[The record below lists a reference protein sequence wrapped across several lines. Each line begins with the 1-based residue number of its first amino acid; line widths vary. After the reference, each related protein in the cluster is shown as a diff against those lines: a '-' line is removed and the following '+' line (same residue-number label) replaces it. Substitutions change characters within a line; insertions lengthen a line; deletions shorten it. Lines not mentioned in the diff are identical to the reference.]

1 MKLLLYS
8 HSFAP
13 NVGGVETVVLSLAR
27 GLAELRTVN
36 NRPLFDLTVA
46 TETPAEGFDDT
57 SLPFI
62 VVRHPSVLAL
72 RRLIRDADVV
82 HLAGPVLLPLFLAR
96 LARKPVALEHHGYQ
110 AICPNGLLLHQ
121 PDGSI
126 CPGHFQAGR
135 YGKCVSCQAAQMSW
149 FRSLMSVL
157 LMFPRNAL
165 ARRASR
171 NLAITNHVLKRH
183 NLPRSQVIYYGIDA
197 SSDASSDDRSEVPAR
212 NTDTLV
218 CVPWSHATH
227 KPADQSLPAP
237 LKKVTFAYVGRLVP
251 EKGLP
256 VLLAATAILHREG
269 FDFAVLLVGDGP
281 ERQRLEA
288 TIADSGLTAVVHITG
303 FLRGDSLTQALNR
316 VSVVVMPSVWE
327 ETAGLAAIEH
337 MMRGRLVIASKIG
350 GLGEVV
356 GDSGITC
363 KAGDPEDLARCMKNV
378 LQNPANIVALGHH
391 ARDRAKSLFLRERM
405 IADHCRIYQE
415 ISRSDT

>member
-13 NVGGVETVVLSLAR
+13 NVGGVETVVMSLAR

-46 TETPAEGFDDT
+46 TETPAGDFDDA
-57 SLPFI
+57 SLPFS
-62 VVRHPSVLAL
+62 VVRQPGVLAL
-72 RRLIRDADVV
+72 RRLIGDADVI

-121 PDGSI
+121 PDGSV

-149 FRSLMSVL
+149 FRSLVSVL

-183 NLPRSQVIYYGIDA
+183 NLPHSQVIYYGIDA
-197 SSDASSDDRSEVPAR
+197 SSEASSDDGSPVRPA
-212 NTDTLV
+212 
-218 CVPWSHATH
+218 
-227 KPADQSLPAP
+227 ADQALSSPP
-237 LKKVTFAYVGRLVP
+237 KKMTFAFVGRLVP

-256 VLLAATAILHREG
+256 VLLAATSILHREG
-269 FDFAVLLVGDGP
+269 FDFALLLVGDGP

-288 TIADSGLTAVVHITG
+288 TITQTGLTDVVHITG
-303 FLRGDSLTQALNR
+303 FLRGDALAQVLND

-337 MMRGRLVIASKIG
+337 MMRGHLVIASKIG

-363 KAGDPEDLARCMKNV
+363 RAGDPEDLARCMKDV
-378 LQNPANIVALGHH
+378 LQNPAKTVALGHH
-391 ARDRAKSLFLRERM
+391 ARERAKSLFLRERM
-405 IADHCRIYQE
+405 IADHRRIYQE
-415 ISRSDT
+415 ISRSGT

>member
-13 NVGGVETVVLSLAR
+13 NVGGVETVVMSLAR

-46 TETPAEGFDDT
+46 TETPAGDFDDT
-57 SLPFI
+57 SLPFT
-62 VVRHPSVLAL
+62 VVRQLRHARTSAPDWRRRRDPSRGSSSAPAL
-72 RRLIRDADVV
+72 SRDGWRVS
-82 HLAGPVLLPLFLAR
+82 L
-96 LARKPVALEHHGYQ
+96 VALEHHGYQ

-171 NLAITNHVLKRH
+171 NLAISTHVLKRH
-183 NLPRSQVIYYGIDA
+183 NLPHSQVIYYGIDA
-197 SSDASSDDRSEVPAR
+197 SSDANSEVPPR

-218 CVPWSHATH
+218 CVPRSSAAR
-227 KPADQSLPAP
+227 KPADQTPP
-237 LKKVTFAYVGRLVP
+237 PPPKKMTFAYVGRLVP

-256 VLLAATAILHREG
+256 VLLAATSLLHREG

-288 TIADSGLTAVVHITG
+288 TIAQTGLTDVVHITG
-303 FLRGDSLTQALNR
+303 FLRGDALAQVLDG

-356 GDSGITC
+356 GDAGITC
-363 KAGDPEDLARCMKNV
+363 RARRSGRPGALHERRSAKPCEYGGSRP
-378 LQNPANIVALGHH
+378 QSARPRQVALPSRTNDCGSPPHLSG
-391 ARDRAKSLFLRERM
+391 D
-405 IADHCRIYQE
+405 IRI
-415 ISRSDT
+415 DT

>member
-46 TETPAEGFDDT
+46 TETPAGDFDDA
-57 SLPFI
+57 SLPFS
-62 VVRHPSVLAL
+62 VVRRPGVLAL
-72 RRLIRDADVV
+72 RRLIGDADVI

-135 YGKCVSCQAAQMSW
+135 YGKCVSCQAAQMSC
-149 FRSLMSVL
+149 FRSLVSVL

-171 NLAITNHVLKRH
+171 NLAISTHVLKRH

-197 SSDASSDDRSEVPAR
+197 SANASSDASSDDCSEVPA
-212 NTDTLV
+212 
-218 CVPWSHATH
+218 
-227 KPADQSLPAP
+227 PAGQASTSP
-237 LKKVTFAYVGRLVP
+237 LKKVTFAFVGRLVP

-256 VLLAATAILHREG
+256 VLLAATSILHREG

-281 ERQRLEA
+281 ERAHLEA
-288 TIADSGLTAVVHITG
+288 TIAQTGLTDVVHITG
-303 FLRGDSLTQALNR
+303 FLRGAALTQMLKG
-316 VSVVVMPSVWE
+316 VGVVVMPSVWE

-356 GDSGITC
+356 GDAGITC
-363 KAGDPEDLARCMKNV
+363 RPGDPEDLARCMKDV
-378 LQNPANIVALGHH
+378 LQNPANRAALGHH
-391 ARDRAKSLFLRERM
+391 ARERAKSLFLRERM
-405 IADHCRIYQE
+405 IADHRRVYQE

>member
-46 TETPAEGFDDT
+46 TETPAGDFDDA
-57 SLPFI
+57 SLPFS
-62 VVRHPSVLAL
+62 VVRQPGVLAL
-72 RRLIRDADVV
+72 RRLINDADVI

-149 FRSLMSVL
+149 FQSLVSVL

-165 ARRASR
+165 TRRASR
-171 NLAITNHVLKRH
+171 NLAISTHVLKRH
-183 NLPRSQVIYYGIDA
+183 NLPRSQVIYYGIDG
-197 SSDASSDDRSEVPAR
+197 SSDASSDDCSEVPA
-212 NTDTLV
+212 
-218 CVPWSHATH
+218 
-227 KPADQSLPAP
+227 PADQASTSP
-237 LKKVTFAYVGRLVP
+237 LKKVTFAFVGRLVP

-256 VLLAATAILHREG
+256 VLLAATSILHREG

-288 TIADSGLTAVVHITG
+288 TIVDIGLIEVVHITG
-303 FLRGDSLTQALNR
+303 FLRGDALAKILNG

-356 GDSGITC
+356 GDAGITC
-363 KAGDPEDLARCMKNV
+363 SAGDPEDLARCMKDV
-378 LQNPANIVALGHH
+378 LQSPASIVVLGYK
-391 ARDRAKSLFLRERM
+391 ARERAESLFLRERM
-405 IADHCRIYQE
+405 IADHRRVYQE

>member
-13 NVGGVETVVLSLAR
+13 NVGGVETVVMSLAR

-46 TETPAEGFDDT
+46 TETPAGDFDDT
-57 SLPFI
+57 SLPFT
-62 VVRHPSVLAL
+62 VVRHPGVLAL
-72 RRLIRDADVV
+72 RRLIGDADVI
-82 HLAGPVLLPLFLAR
+82 HLAGPVLLPLFLAT

-126 CPGHFQAGR
+126 CPGHFQAGH
-135 YGKCVSCQAAQMSW
+135 YGKCVSCQASQMSW
-149 FRSLMSVL
+149 FRSLMNVL

-171 NLAITNHVLKRH
+171 NLAITTHVLERH
-183 NLPRSQVIYYGIDA
+183 DLPRSQVIYYGIDD
-197 SSDASSDDRSEVPAR
+197 SSELPA
-212 NTDTLV
+212 
-218 CVPWSHATH
+218 
-227 KPADQSLPAP
+227 PADQALPSP
-237 LKKVTFAYVGRLVP
+237 LKKVTFAFVGRLVP

-256 VLLAATAILHREG
+256 VLLAATTILHREG

-281 ERQRLEA
+281 ERQRLET
-288 TIADSGLTAVVHITG
+288 TIAQTGLTDVVHITG
-303 FLRGDSLTQALNR
+303 FLRGAALTQMLSGAG
-316 VSVVVMPSVWE
+316 VVVMPSVWE

-356 GDSGITC
+356 GDAGITC
-363 KAGDPEDLARCMKNV
+363 RAGDPEDLARCMKDV
-378 LQNPANIVALGHH
+378 LQNPANIAALGHH
-391 ARDRAKSLFLRERM
+391 ARERAKSLFLRERM
-405 IADHCRIYQE
+405 IADHRRVYQE
-415 ISRSDT
+415 ISASDT

>member
-13 NVGGVETVVLSLAR
+13 NVGGVETVVISLAR
-27 GLAELRTVN
+27 GLADLRTVN
-36 NRPLFDLTVA
+36 NRPLFDLSVA
-46 TETPAEGFDDT
+46 TETPAGDFDDA
-57 SLPFI
+57 SLPFT
-62 VVRHPSVLAL
+62 VVRQPGVLAL
-72 RRLIRDADVV
+72 RRLIRDADVI

-149 FRSLMSVL
+149 FRSLVSVL

-171 NLAITNHVLKRH
+171 NLAISTHVLKRH
-183 NLPRSQVIYYGIDA
+183 NLPHSQVIYYGIDA
-197 SSDASSDDRSEVPAR
+197 SSDQCSDANLDDCADDSSEAPA
-212 NTDTLV
+212 
-218 CVPWSHATH
+218 
-227 KPADQSLPAP
+227 PADQTLPSP

-256 VLLAATAILHREG
+256 VLLAATSILRRQG

-288 TIADSGLTAVVHITG
+288 TIAQTGLIEVVHVTG
-303 FLRGDSLTQALNR
+303 FLRGAALTQTLNR
-316 VSVVVMPSVWE
+316 VGVVVMPSVWE

-363 KAGDPEDLARCMKNV
+363 KAGDPEDLARCMRDV
-378 LQNPANIVALGHH
+378 LQSPASIVALGYK
-391 ARDRAKSLFLRERM
+391 ARERAKSLFLRERM
-405 IADHCRIYQE
+405 IADHRRIYQE

>member
-13 NVGGVETVVLSLAR
+13 NVGGVESVLMSLAR
-27 GLAELRTVN
+27 GLAVLRTVN

-46 TETPAEGFDDT
+46 TETPPGDFDDT
-57 SLPFI
+57 LLPFT
-62 VVRHPSVLAL
+62 VVRHPGVLAL
-72 RRLIRDADVV
+72 RRLMGDADVI
-82 HLAGPVLLPLFLAR
+82 HLAGPVLLPLFLAT
-96 LARKPVALEHHGYQ
+96 LARKPIALEHHGYQ

-126 CPGHFQAGR
+126 CPGHFQAGH

-149 FRSLMSVL
+149 FRSLMNVL

-171 NLAITNHVLKRH
+171 NLAISTHVLKRH
-183 NLPRSQVIYYGIDA
+183 DLPRSQVIYYGIDD
-197 SSDASSDDRSEVPAR
+197 SSDANSYASSDDSSELPA
-212 NTDTLV
+212 
-218 CVPWSHATH
+218 
-227 KPADQSLPAP
+227 PADQALPAP
-237 LKKVTFAYVGRLVP
+237 LKKVTFAFVGRLVP

-256 VLLAATAILHREG
+256 VLLAATTILHREG

-281 ERQRLEA
+281 ERQRLET
-288 TIADSGLTAVVHITG
+288 TIAQTGLTDVVHITG
-303 FLRGDSLTQALNR
+303 FLRGAALTQMLSG
-316 VSVVVMPSVWE
+316 VGVVVMPSVWE

-356 GDSGITC
+356 GDAGITC
-363 KAGDPEDLARCMKNV
+363 RAGDPEDLARCMKDV
-378 LQNPANIVALGHH
+378 LQNPANIAALGHH
-391 ARDRAKSLFLRERM
+391 ARERAKSLFLRERM
-405 IADHCRIYQE
+405 IADHRRVYQE
-415 ISRSDT
+415 ISASDT

>member
-36 NRPLFDLTVA
+36 NCPLFDLTLA
-46 TETPAEGFDDT
+46 TETPAGDFDDT
-57 SLPFI
+57 SLPFT
-62 VVRHPSVLAL
+62 VVRHPGVLAL
-72 RRLIRDADVV
+72 RRLIRDADVI
-82 HLAGPVLLPLFLAR
+82 HLAGPVLLPLLLAR
-96 LARKPVALEHHGYQ
+96 LAHKPVAIEHHGYQ

-135 YGKCVSCQAAQMSW
+135 YGKCVSCQATQMSW
-149 FRSLMSVL
+149 LRSLVSVL

-171 NLAITNHVLKRH
+171 NLAISTHVLKRH
-183 NLPRSQVIYYGIDA
+183 NLPHSQVIYYGIDA
-197 SSDASSDDRSEVPAR
+197 SSDAGSDDGS
-212 NTDTLV
+212 LV
-218 CVPWSHATH
+218 RA
-227 KPADQSLPAP
+227 PADQADLSPP
-237 LKKVTFAYVGRLVP
+237 KKVTFAFVGRLVP

-256 VLLAATAILHREG
+256 VLLAATSILHREG
-269 FDFAVLLVGDGP
+269 FNFAVLLVGDGP

-288 TIADSGLTAVVHITG
+288 TIVDTDLTEVVHITG
-303 FLRGDSLTQALNR
+303 FLRGEALARMLNR

-363 KAGDPEDLARCMKNV
+363 RAGDPEDLARCMKDV

-391 ARDRAKSLFLRERM
+391 ARERAKSLFLRERM
-405 IADHCRIYQE
+405 IADHRRIYQE

>member
-13 NVGGVETVVLSLAR
+13 NVGGVETVVMSLAR

-46 TETPAEGFDDT
+46 TETPAGDFDHT
-57 SLPFI
+57 SLPFT
-62 VVRHPSVLAL
+62 VVRRPGVLAL
-72 RRLIRDADVV
+72 RRLIGDADVI
-82 HLAGPVLLPLFLAR
+82 HLAGPVLLPLFLSR

-171 NLAITNHVLKRH
+171 NLAISTHVLKRH
-183 NLPRSQVIYYGIDA
+183 NLPHSQVIYYGIDA
-197 SSDASSDDRSEVPAR
+197 SSDANSDASSDDCPEAR
-212 NTDTLV
+212 
-218 CVPWSHATH
+218 A
-227 KPADQSLPAP
+227 PADQTLSSP

-256 VLLAATAILHREG
+256 VLLAATSILHREG

-281 ERQRLEA
+281 ERARLEA
-288 TIADSGLTAVVHITG
+288 TIAQTDLTDVVHITG
-303 FLRGDSLTQALNR
+303 FLRGAALTQMLNG
-316 VSVVVMPSVWE
+316 VGVVVMPSVWE

-337 MMRGRLVIASKIG
+337 MMRGRPVIASKIG

-356 GDSGITC
+356 GDAGITC
-363 KAGDPEDLARCMKNV
+363 RAGDPEDLARCMKDV
-378 LQNPANIVALGHH
+378 LQDPANIVALGHH
-391 ARDRAKSLFLRERM
+391 ARERTNSLFLRERM
-405 IADHCRIYQE
+405 IADHHRVYQE
-415 ISRSDT
+415 ISESDT

>member
-1 MKLLLYS
+1 M
-8 HSFAP
+8 
-13 NVGGVETVVLSLAR
+13 
-27 GLAELRTVN
+27 
-36 NRPLFDLTVA
+36 
-46 TETPAEGFDDT
+46 
-57 SLPFI
+57 
-62 VVRHPSVLAL
+62 LAL
-72 RRLIRDADVV
+72 RRLIGDADVI
-82 HLAGPVLLPLFLAR
+82 HLAGPVLLPLFLAS

-149 FRSLMSVL
+149 YRSLMSVL

-171 NLAITNHVLKRH
+171 NLAISTHVLKRH
-183 NLPRSQVIYYGIDA
+183 NLPHSQVIYYGIDA
-197 SSDASSDDRSEVPAR
+197 SSDAGSEVPAR
-212 NTDTLV
+212 NTDTPV
-218 CVPWSHATH
+218 CVPWSHATR
-227 KPADQSLPAP
+227 KTADQTPPSP

-256 VLLAATAILHREG
+256 VLLAATSILHRDG

-281 ERQRLEA
+281 ERARLEA
-288 TIADSGLTAVVHITG
+288 TIAKTGLTDVVHITG
-303 FLRGDSLTQALNR
+303 FLRGDALAQVLDG

-363 KAGDPEDLARCMKNV
+363 RAGDPEDLARCIKDV

-391 ARDRAKSLFLRERM
+391 ARERAKSLFLRERM
-405 IADHCRIYQE
+405 IADHRRIYQE
-415 ISRSDT
+415 ISGATLRW

>member
-13 NVGGVETVVLSLAR
+13 NVGGVETVVMSLAR

-46 TETPAEGFDDT
+46 TETPAGDFDHT
-57 SLPFI
+57 SLPFT
-62 VVRHPSVLAL
+62 VVRRPGVLAL
-72 RRLIRDADVV
+72 RRLIGDADVI
-82 HLAGPVLLPLFLAR
+82 HLAGPVLLPLFLSR

-171 NLAITNHVLKRH
+171 NLAISTHVLKRH
-183 NLPRSQVIYYGIDA
+183 NLPHSQVIYYGIDA
-197 SSDASSDDRSEVPAR
+197 SSDANSDASSDDCPEAR
-212 NTDTLV
+212 
-218 CVPWSHATH
+218 A
-227 KPADQSLPAP
+227 PADQTLSSP

-256 VLLAATAILHREG
+256 VLLAATSILHREG

-281 ERQRLEA
+281 ERALLEA
-288 TIADSGLTAVVHITG
+288 TIAQTDLTDVVHVTG
-303 FLRGDSLTQALNR
+303 FLRGDALTQMLNG
-316 VSVVVMPSVWE
+316 VGVVVMPSVWE

-363 KAGDPEDLARCMKNV
+363 RAGDPEDLARCMKDV

-391 ARDRAKSLFLRERM
+391 ARERAKSLFLRERM
-405 IADHCRIYQE
+405 IADHHRIYQE
-415 ISRSDT
+415 ISVNNT

>member
-13 NVGGVETVVLSLAR
+13 NVGGVETVTMSLAR

-36 NRPLFDLTVA
+36 DRPLFDLTVA
-46 TETPAEGFDDT
+46 TETPAGDFDDT
-57 SLPFI
+57 SLPFT
-62 VVRHPSVLAL
+62 VVRHPGVLAL
-72 RRLIRDADVV
+72 RRLIGDADVI

-135 YGKCVSCQAAQMSW
+135 YGKCVRCQATQTSW

-171 NLAITNHVLKRH
+171 NLAISAHVLKRH
-183 NLPRSQVIYYGIDA
+183 NLPRSQVIYYGIDDCSDA
-197 SSDASSDDRSEVPAR
+197 NSYATSDASSDDCPEVRAPA
-212 NTDTLV
+212 NQAGLSPT
-218 CVPWSHATH
+218 
-227 KPADQSLPAP
+227 
-237 LKKVTFAYVGRLVP
+237 KKITFAYVGRLVP

-256 VLLAATAILHREG
+256 VLLAATSILHREG

-288 TIADSGLTAVVHITG
+288 TIAQTGLTEVVHITG
-303 FLRGDSLTQALNR
+303 LLRGDALAQMLNG
-316 VSVVVMPSVWE
+316 VGVVVMPSVWE

-356 GDSGITC
+356 GDAGITC
-363 KAGDPEDLARCMKNV
+363 RAGDPEDLARCMKDV
-378 LQNPANIVALGHH
+378 LQDPANIVALGHK
-391 ARDRAKSLFLRERM
+391 ARERATSLFIRDRM
-405 IADHCRIYQE
+405 IADHRRIYQE
-415 ISRSDT
+415 ISRSET

>member
-27 GLAELRTVN
+27 GLADLRTVN

-46 TETPAEGFDDT
+46 TETSAGDFDDT
-57 SLPFI
+57 SLPFT
-62 VVRHPSVLAL
+62 VVRHPGVLAL
-72 RRLIRDADVV
+72 RRLIGDADVI
-82 HLAGPVLLPLFLAR
+82 HLAGPVLLPLLLAT

-126 CPGHFQAGR
+126 CPGHFQAAR
-135 YGKCVSCQAAQMSW
+135 YGKCVSCQSAQMSW
-149 FRSLMSVL
+149 FRSLISVL

-171 NLAITNHVLKRH
+171 NLAISTHVLKRH

-197 SSDASSDDRSEVPAR
+197 SSEVPPR

-218 CVPWSHATH
+218 CVPWSHATRESAH
-227 KPADQSLPAP
+227 QTPPSP

-256 VLLAATAILHREG
+256 VLLAATSILRREG
-269 FDFAVLLVGDGP
+269 FDFTVLLVGDGP

-288 TIADSGLTAVVHITG
+288 AIAHTGLTDVVHITG
-303 FLRGDSLTQALNR
+303 FLRGAALTQMLSG
-316 VSVVVMPSVWE
+316 VGVVVMPSVWE

-337 MMRGRLVIASKIG
+337 MMRGRPVIASKIG

-363 KAGDPEDLARCMKNV
+363 RAGDPEDLARCMKDV
-378 LQNPANIVALGHH
+378 LQNPANIVALGRH
-391 ARDRAKSLFLRERM
+391 ARERAKSLFLRERM
-405 IADHCRIYQE
+405 IVDHRRVYQE